1 MVVQTGNLFFSRVAL
16 LTISYLMD
24 GCSTLLAEIPVETG
38 SAGVVTQR
46 IVTISEPRLNAIG
59 MNVQNQYLELLSSPA
74 LFSAFGSI
82 CIAA

>member
-38 SAGVVTQR
+38 STGVVTQR
-46 IVTISEPRLNAIG
+46 IVTISESCVNAIG
-59 MNVQNQYLELLSSPA
+59 MNVQNQYLELLSSPG
-74 LFSAFGSI
+74 FSLVFGSI